1 MKQFLHSFFL
11 LLVTLCIHLFLN
23 EVTAQLRVQTGK
35 SYINISK
42 PTGGIIENGNQL
54 EIRAVISV
62 TGNSAYFVRYNDT
75 IPLGTTY
82 VANSIRFTTNEGM
95 NYGTPLRPTGLLT
108 DAGADDEARYNAGVL
123 RVNLGSLTKSGG
135 QTAAY
140 NAVAA
145 PVAIDVLPPA
155 SGCRIYNNGRPSFF
169 GGTAIMMVTYRVVV
183 NTLPGNSFIIPGGA
197 FRYKAANTFSEATLP
212 STVRPLN
219 RITVMV
225 TDPLPTC
232 SGLGLNSIT
241 GNGGNYGSGTTQNLS
256 PAPAPGTVA
265 PGYQW
270 NPFAAPSAGPND
282 SMFTVANNTSTTGS
296 TNSFLPYPNAARL
309 FNLWDIIGD
318 HTNAVN
324 PVIGNPP
331 ATPGTVGGYMAVV
344 NAAYG
349 INNAVQQ
356 TVNGLCPDT
365 YYEFSAWFRN
375 ICRRCSSD
383 TSGKGSGTTNFKNYM
398 APLIPNTNDSA
409 GVLPNLTF
417 QVGGVDYYTTGNLD
431 YNGQWVKKG
440 FLFKTGPAQISAN
453 IVIRN
458 NAPGGGG
465 NDWVMDDVAFT
476 SCLPGLNMRPSRS
489 PSFCTNQQVRMSV
502 VVTSFYNNYSYYQ
515 WERSTDGGVTWGP
528 APLAPAAQLM
538 TYTYVAPDYKD
549 TVAYPN
555 FLATAATNGHKYR
568 IRIASSLTNL
578 SSATC
583 AVYNSSDIITVTVN
597 PVASCIPL
605 PTEIINFNGR
615 IVNEHTQLSWN
626 AKQETNLAYYEV
638 ERSSDGVLFE
648 KIATVPVSA
657 SNGSSFSQY
666 SFTDPASVTGKMY
679 YRLNMVAS
687 GDAGAKFSN
696 IINVSS
702 KESNQL
708 EISNLVNPFD
718 SNISFVL
725 TAPQNEAIEILVKD
739 ITGRTIKVEKMQVMK
754 GSNTVLLSSFNTL
767 QKGSFIIQVKSAS
780 GLINKIIQKK

>member
-11 LLVTLCIHLFLN
+11 LLVTLCIHLFSN

-232 SGLGLNSIT
+232 NGLGLNSIT

-256 PAPAPGTVA
+256 PAPAPGTVV

-309 FNLWDIIGD
+309 FNLWDII
-318 HTNAVN
+318 
-324 PVIGNPP
+324 
-331 ATPGTVGGYMAVV
+331 
-344 NAAYG
+344 
-349 INNAVQQ
+349 
-356 TVNGLCPDT
+356 
-365 YYEFSAWFRN
+365 
-375 ICRRCSSD
+375 
-383 TSGKGSGTTNFKNYM
+383 
-398 APLIPNTNDSA
+398 
-409 GVLPNLTF
+409 
-417 QVGGVDYYTTGNLD
+417 
-431 YNGQWVKKG
+431 
-440 FLFKTGPAQISAN
+440 
-453 IVIRN
+453 
-458 NAPGGGG
+458 
-465 NDWVMDDVAFT
+465 
-476 SCLPGLNMRPSRS
+476 
-489 PSFCTNQQVRMSV
+489 
-502 VVTSFYNNYSYYQ
+502 
-515 WERSTDGGVTWGP
+515 
-528 APLAPAAQLM
+528 
-538 TYTYVAPDYKD
+538 
-549 TVAYPN
+549 
-555 FLATAATNGHKYR
+555 
-568 IRIASSLTNL
+568 
-578 SSATC
+578 
-583 AVYNSSDIITVTVN
+583 
-597 PVASCIPL
+597 
-605 PTEIINFNGR
+605 
-615 IVNEHTQLSWN
+615 
-626 AKQETNLAYYEV
+626 
-638 ERSSDGVLFE
+638 
-648 KIATVPVSA
+648 
-657 SNGSSFSQY
+657 
-666 SFTDPASVTGKMY
+666 
-679 YRLNMVAS
+679 
-687 GDAGAKFSN
+687 
-696 IINVSS
+696 
-702 KESNQL
+702 
-708 EISNLVNPFD
+708 
-718 SNISFVL
+718 
-725 TAPQNEAIEILVKD
+725 
-739 ITGRTIKVEKMQVMK
+739 
-754 GSNTVLLSSFNTL
+754 
-767 QKGSFIIQVKSAS
+767 
-780 GLINKIIQKK
+780 